1 MRFKALL
8 FVLFL
13 SGLWPI
19 SASARNRFIVRY
31 TAGLSDLK
39 EACEKLD
46 CTVVSNVDGDQN
58 EIFLLTASSKINPSD
73 LVAKLLHTHGVTS
86 AELDQAVAL
95 DRGLNQATAIP
106 AGLLD
111 TRPVQYFG
119 SSVWHGYV
127 DQPAAEIV
135 RVSRAQSK
143 FHVDGTG
150 VIVADIGTG
159 VDPNHPALQGVLLP
173 GWDFTRN
180 LQGGWETRDFE
191 PGFSPPPCPECPVAI
206 VNQSTAA
213 VLDQSTA
220 ALLGGNSEYAA
231 FGHGTMVMGIIHLV
245 APQAM
250 LLPLKA
256 FHADGTAFLSDIL
269 SAIYFA
275 VANQAKVI
283 NMSFDLEANS
293 PQLTHALDF
302 ARRRNVICTASVGN
316 DGQMVVVYPA
326 ALQGDVMGVASTN
339 NLDQR
344 STFSNFGDAIVWVA
358 APGESV
364 ISTFP
369 FGTFGASW
377 GTSFSAPFVA
387 GAAALLLNQRPDTNE
402 SQAAAALAHAVPIG
416 PNMGNGRVD
425 LVQALAANSALGP
438 DFNLAESDQ
447 PNTQIHRGEEG
458 TFTFN
463 VEALQ
468 GFTGTVDVTVE
479 GLPSK
484 ASADIDPRVITG
496 AGGFE
501 LTLEV
506 DEDTPP
512 GLYPLT
518 ITGRSGSL
526 LHSVFILLQV
536 R

>member
-1 MRFKALL
+1 MPVRTARF
-8 FVLFL
+8 
-13 SGLWPI
+13 
-19 SASARNRFIVRY
+19 
-31 TAGLSDLK
+31 
-39 EACEKLD
+39 C
-46 CTVVSNVDGDQN
+46 
-58 EIFLLTASSKINPSD
+58 ASS
-73 LVAKLLHTHGVTS
+73 A
-86 AELDQAVAL
+86 
-95 DRGLNQATAIP
+95 
-106 AGLLD
+106 
-111 TRPVQYFG
+111 
-119 SSVWHGYV
+119 
-127 DQPAAEIV
+127 
-135 RVSRAQSK
+135 
-143 FHVDGTG
+143 
-150 VIVADIGTG
+150 
-159 VDPNHPALQGVLLP
+159 
-173 GWDFTRN
+173 
-180 LQGGWETRDFE
+180 
-191 PGFSPPPCPECPVAI
+191 
-206 VNQSTAA
+206 
-213 VLDQSTA
+213 
-220 ALLGGNSEYAA
+220 
-231 FGHGTMVMGIIHLV
+231 
-245 APQAM
+245 
-250 LLPLKA
+250 
-256 FHADGTAFLSDIL
+256 
-269 SAIYFA
+269 
-275 VANQAKVI
+275 
-283 NMSFDLEANS
+283 
-293 PQLTHALDF
+293 
-302 ARRRNVICTASVGN
+302 GN
-316 DGQMVVVYPA
+316 DGMQEVVYPA
-326 ALQGDVMGVASTN
+326 AYQSPLEVMGVASTS
-339 NLDQR
+339 DTDTR

-518 ITGRSGSL
+518 ITGRS
-526 LHSVFILLQV
+526 
-536 R
+536 